1 MDPFEKLDMQDCP
14 VCHGP
19 GIGQEDGGWCV
30 YVECLDCGCHT
41 SEIAYDKD
49 MTLEEAAAQA
59 VHMWN
64 IGKVI
69 CHTPGE

>member
-1 MDPFEKLDMQDCP
+1 MDPLEKLDMQDCP

-19 GIGQEDGGWCV
+19 GIGQEEGGWCV

-49 MTLEEAAAQA
+49 MTIDEAAAQA